1 VQPAT
6 IPPGGRLALVS
17 PSSPYREEGYL
28 ERALATLGELGFE
41 TSVGRHVGERNGYL
55 AGTAEQRASDLHEA
69 FADPRVD
76 AVLAVRG
83 GYGAAE
89 LVPLLDERLLLAHP
103 KPFVG
108 MSDITV
114 LHLVLAERLGLPTF
128 WGPMAGQLARG
139 TDYTRRVFREVM
151 TRGPAAGPLE
161 LPEDA
166 VVTTLVPGSA
176 SGPLG
181 GGTTALL
188 AASLG
193 TPWEV
198 QTEGRV
204 VLLEDVGMEPYELD
218 RALLQLLQAGKLA
231 DAAAFAIGVHVNVAP
246 RDDAPSLTL
255 MEVLERH
262 LVPLGLPAVY
272 GLPLG
277 HGRDL
282 ATVRY
287 GAPVRLDASAGALE
301 LLNS

>member
-1 VQPAT
+1 M
-6 IPPGGRLALVS
+6 RLGLVT
-17 PSSPYREEGYL
+17 PSSPFHEPEYL
-28 ERALATLGELGFE
+28 ERALVALGRLGFE
-41 TSVGRHVGERNGYL
+41 TSVGRHVGERDGYL
-55 AGTAEQRASDLHEA
+55 AGPAEHRAADVHEA
-69 FADPRVD
+69 FADPEVD

-89 LVPLLDERLLLAHP
+89 LVPLLDAELLKANA

-114 LHLVLAERLGLPTF
+114 LHLVLSEQLGLETY

-139 TDYTRRVFREVM
+139 TGYTRELFRQTLVD
-151 TRGPAAGPLE
+151 GPAAGPLP
-161 LPEDA
+161 LPEGA
-166 VVTTLVPGSA
+166 ELVTLVPGA
-176 SGPLG
+176 AEGALG

-193 TPWEV
+193 TSWEV
-198 QTEGRV
+198 LTEGRV

-218 RALLQLLQAGKLA
+218 RCLLQLIQAGKLA
-231 DAAAFAIGVHVNVAP
+231 DAAGFAIGVHVNVAP
-246 RDDAPSLTL
+246 RERAPSLTF
-255 MEVLERH
+255 MEVLQRH

-277 HGRDL
+277 HDRDL
-282 ATVRY
+282 ATLRY
-287 GAPVRLDASAGALE
+287 GAAVRLDASAGELT